1 MEYKF
6 LKVFDREHKIKM
18 IFLFFFMFFV
28 SLIEIMSIGS
38 LLPIFSIIFNEKYL
52 IQVNDFFDLYNFTN
66 LKFENH
72 DKLIFFSLTVL
83 FCIFTL
89 KNTILL
95 IFYWVQIKF
104 LRDLTN
110 YLSVSL
116 FKTFVNQ
123 PYEYYFNAKSSDLI
137 RDIISEPGGLIK
149 HLFTPFCWLIMES
162 ITITG
167 LVFFLILY
175 YGSNVGLILFTI
187 LIIIGIALY
196 FTRKVIKKWGN
207 IRYKFE
213 TQRIKSITQSF
224 DNIKDIIIKKKI
236 NFFFK
241 KFQEYTKLTLN
252 AGRFSS
258 FFGTL
263 PKLFIEQLV
272 VILFIIYFLY
282 YYNFQSLDENFFS
295 KLIFLGAILIRLIPG
310 LVKISNSYQQIK
322 YKSTAA
328 KNIHEFFKLN
338 KKIVSDNKNTIEFTD
353 CIEFQNLN
361 YKFEGYDKNVL
372 SSLSFKI
379 KKNQTIGII
388 GKTGS
393 GKTTFLDIFLGLLK
407 PTEGKIL
414 IDERDCT
421 FELNR
426 SGWHKKIGYVS
437 QNVTLIDDTIKNNIA
452 LGFTEDEID
461 INKINEI
468 IINTNLNKLIDS
480 LPEGIE
486 TSVGEKGVKLSGGQ
500 IQRIGIARAIY
511 TDPEILCL
519 DEATS
524 SLDYQTENEILK
536 TILSVK
542 KNKTIIIIAHRLK
555 TIENCDK
562 IIELDNGKINK
573 ITTPKEILKNH
584 VK

>member
-1 MEYKF
+1 MEFKF

-18 IFLFFFMFFV
+18 IFLFLFLFFV
-28 SLIEIMSIGS
+28 SLIEILSIGS

-52 IQVNDFFDLYNFTN
+52 LQVNNFLDSYNFTN
-66 LKFENH
+66 FKFENH
-72 DKLIFFSLTVL
+72 DKLVFFSLTAL

-89 KNTILL
+89 KNSILL
-95 IFYWVQIKF
+95 IFYWIQNKF

-110 YLSVSL
+110 YLSNSL
-116 FKTFVNQ
+116 FKIFINQ
-123 PYEYYFNAKSSDLI
+123 PYEYFFNAKSSDLI

-149 HLFTPFCWLIMES
+149 HLFTPLCWLIMES

-167 LVFFLILY
+167 LILFLVLY
-175 YGSNVGLILFTI
+175 YGGKVGLILFTI

-196 FTRKVIKKWGN
+196 FTRKLIKKWGS

-213 TQRIKSITQSF
+213 TQRIKSISQSF

-241 KFQEYTKLTLN
+241 KFQEFTKLSLN

-263 PKLFIEQLV
+263 PKLFVEQLV
-272 VILFIIYFLY
+272 IILFIIYFIY
-282 YYNFQSLDENFFS
+282 YYNFNTLDENFFS

-328 KNIHEFFKLN
+328 KNISKFFELN
-338 KKIVSDNKNTIEFTD
+338 KKVVLDNKKIIEFKD
-353 CIEFQNLN
+353 CIEFQNLS
-361 YKFEGYDKNVL
+361 YKFQGYDKNVL
-372 SSLSFKI
+372 NSLNFKI
-379 KKNQTIGII
+379 KKNQIIGII

-414 IDERDCT
+414 IDEKDCT
-421 FELNR
+421 FELNC
-426 SGWHKKIGYVS
+426 SGWHSKIGYVS
-437 QNVTLIDDTIKNNIA
+437 QNVTLIDDSIKKNIA
-452 LGFTEDEID
+452 IGANEDEID
-461 INKINEI
+461 VNKINEI
-468 IINTNLNKLIDS
+468 IINTNLKKLIDS

-486 TSVGEKGVKLSGGQ
+486 TIVGEKGVKLSGGQ

-511 TDPEILCL
+511 TNPDILCL

-536 TILSVK
+536 TLLSVK
-542 KNKTIIIIAHRLK
+542 KNKTIIVIAHRLK

-562 IIELDNGKINK
+562 IIELDNGKIKK
-573 ITTPKEILKNH
+573 IATPNEILKNY